1 MSLSADTTR
10 APEAGFSVSCD
21 IEFLSHPRE
30 NTATQETQRE
40 KCRGGGKVMVLEEL
54 CEIAF
59 SAYSSRGFE
68 ARPYRFHF
76 QFPKPAT
83 TPSADLHRIKVEV
96 TPTGSR
102 NVADATTNFSQK
114 FRNWATFRSSAKT
127 CDFRGHEPSRL
138 FTTDNTEDTD
148 GSPNSRTI
156 DNLGDG
162 LIFASFRT
170 MRHRSTKKT
179 SCVPLSCSGSQKSAE
194 AATAR

>member
-1 MSLSADTTR
+1 MSCDVASLS
-10 APEAGFSVSCD
+10 F
-21 IEFLSHPRE
+21 PRE
-30 NTATQETQRE
+30 YTATQEAQRE
-40 KCRGGGKVMVLEEL
+40 KCHGGGKVMVLGEL

-59 SAYSSRGFE
+59 SAYSARGFE

-83 TPSADLHRIKVEV
+83 TPSADLHPITVEV
-96 TPTGSR
+96 TPTGCR

-148 GSPNSRTI
+148 GSPKSRTI
-156 DNLGDG
+156 DNPGDG

-179 SCVPLSCSGSQKSAE
+179 SCVPLSCQWALKTSQSE
-194 AATAR
+194 ALQNQPF